1 MNYAVYT
8 HKFSI
13 FSYAHTNTRRRE
25 RKLFANFRLVY
36 CIVLKIKLYIL
47 LPLFVFLGFF
57 FISIFYFCLGR
68 QATRLHLYL
77 YILLLLTALGHWSN
91 LFCVLVINYKDKFF
105 SFFCKLLSRVHISL
119 SIFIKIRCFFI
130 SFFNYLKSTNY
141 NDL

>member
-47 LPLFVFLGFF
+47 LPLFVFWAFF
-57 FISIFYFCLGR
+57 VISIFYFCLGR
-68 QATRLHLYL
+68 QATAV
-77 YILLLLTALGHWSN
+77 T
-91 LFCVLVINYKDKFF
+91 F
-105 SFFCKLLSRVHISL
+105 
-119 SIFIKIRCFFI
+119 IFIYITITYGFRSLIK
-130 SFFNYLKSTNY
+130 
-141 NDL
+141 